1 MTTTA
6 ETLRDAKALIDTPAK
21 WTQHADARRS
31 NNIPCSYANPD
42 AICFCIVG
50 AVWRA
55 SGEFSKAFHIV
66 PWQAKKEVCRTLRRQ
81 LLQFNDHPDTSH
93 NDVMAFFDRA
103 IALAEGTE

>member
-1 MTTTA
+1 VKTTV

-55 SGEFSKAFHIV
+55 SGKPFSKAFHLV
-66 PWQAKKEVCRTLRRQ
+66 HGQAQKEGRHVV
-81 LLQFNDHPDTSH
+81 QFNDHPDTSH

-103 IALAEGTE
+103 IALAEGTA

>member
-1 MTTTA
+1 VKTTV

-21 WTQHADARRS
+21 WTQNADARRS

-55 SGEFSKAFHIV
+55 SGEFSKAFHLV
-66 PWQAKKEVCRTLRRQ
+66 HWQAQEEGRRVT
-81 LLQFNDHPDTSH
+81 QFNDHPDTSH

-103 IALAEGTE
+103 IALAEGTA

>member
-1 MTTTA
+1 MKTTV

-55 SGEFSKAFHIV
+55 SGEFSKAFHLV
-66 PWQAKKEVCRTLRRQ
+66 QWQAQEEGRHVV
-81 LLQFNDHPDTSH
+81 QFNDHPDTSH

-103 IALAEGTE
+103 IALAEGTA

>member
-1 MTTTA
+1 MKTTV

-31 NNIPCSYANPD
+31 DDSPCRYANPD
-42 AICFCIVG
+42 AVCFCIVS

-55 SGEFSKAFHIV
+55 SGSPLSKAFYV
-66 PWQAKKEVCRTLRRQ
+66 VKWQAKKEGRQ
-81 LLQFNDHPDTSH
+81 RVWQFNDHPDTSH

-103 IALAEGTE
+103 IALAEGTA